1 MLSRKLPYI
10 IIFLS
15 IFTWASTYAQT
26 TPPPPPGGA
35 PPGFPI
41 AGIFYAMLVAL
52 GYGVFKQFKNLK
64 K

>member
-1 MLSRKLPYI
+1 MLSRNWSYI

-15 IFTWASTYAQT
+15 IFTWATAHAQT